1 MEQYD
6 VLIVGND
13 IGSLVTALFLARKMR
28 KVVVFQDGATG
39 TGQDIEEL
47 TDEAGNKYIFKH
59 YAKDSVPGIEKNALL
74 YRYFELCGL
83 ANDIKALPCIG
94 DTIVRRDGTLSNR
107 IRNFDQYKIYLV
119 RYYPKQRDRIYRFF
133 QDLTGHYDNY
143 VLQQNNMILN
153 KEYTI
158 SSLMIEWGDY
168 SLEDLLK
175 KYFTDSNLISEFLL
189 NSLVNGLPIDQLSSY
204 HFFIKFFTGLYAGE
218 SYLYHSLDDIKKL
231 LITKLQ
237 AINRNLIQNKKI
249 VSYVTDDEGKIVKA
263 IDEKNVEYGAKHFV
277 IGNNPKEFYT
287 KYFPDRQEDM
297 DRILRYYP
305 NLETNQRIQTL
316 YVGLSQKA
324 ESVGIDSLNYFFET
338 KPEESVQLIRMFN
351 YKMFDK
357 EATSTKNGALYL
369 EVVFA
374 EGTKVD
380 PTAILARLYDDFPRL
395 LKAVAT
401 FKLGKPRPYPSM
413 LSMPEVRKNLSIDNQ
428 IAIES
433 LQQLKM
439 FDNLYLI
446 GDWLRPEA
454 GLFGLFQAGI
464 TYGDTIEERLYFG
477 EDDDEFFYLSN
488 DEIMMMMRH
497 NYGKNLLG
505 TKEYHVNFH
514 IGKSHYFIRT
524 KAKNITIHRGEYFSP
539 DLTIYTTNDKLSNL
553 LLKKTS
559 LEAVLQSGGFKY
571 IGKEADL
578 YMVSEAFKLDDYQ
591 EEDSAYQPKSKIY
604 FLGVKFLFA
613 HLIIWGLMALL
624 SNFFKVIWLAPV
636 ALILSA
642 ILVYAKYIKYRETC
656 WFEYL
661 IIFLLSGATLSAAL
675 WPAFNNLMSDDYFL
689 GLMAF
694 IFLVSWIFNKP
705 IVHNFHQYDY
715 KQDYANT
722 LLFKVINNGLTLV
735 WSLIFA
741 AILAFTYVT
750 GERYVTALYNLLF
763 LGVFLT
769 YFYPVLYVRTNIKQ

>member
-28 KVVVFQDGATG
+28 KVVVFQDNLSAVGK
-39 TGQDIEEL
+39 DIEEL
-47 TDEAGNKYIFKH
+47 TDEAGNKYTFKN
-59 YAKDSVPGIEKNALL
+59 YVKDSVPGVEKNALL

-94 DTIVRRDGTLSNR
+94 DTIVRRDGSLSNR

-133 QDLTGHYDNY
+133 RDLAGHYDNY
-143 VLQQNNMILN
+143 VLQQSNMILN
-153 KEYTI
+153 KDYTI

-168 SLEDLLK
+168 SLEELLK
-175 KYFTDSNLISEFLL
+175 KYFTDTNLIAEFML
-189 NSLVNGLPIDQLSSY
+189 NSLVNGLPMDQLSSY
-204 HFFIKFFTGLYAGE
+204 HFFIRFFTGLYAGE

-231 LITKLQ
+231 LISKLQ
-237 AINRNLIQNKKI
+237 AINRNIIQNRKI
-249 VSYVTDDEGKIVKA
+249 VAFYTDDEGKIIRA
-263 IDEKNVEYGAKHFV
+263 IDDKNTEYNAKHFV
-277 IGNNPKEFYT
+277 IGDNPFDFYT
-287 KYFPDRQEDM
+287 KYFPDYHDKLEQ
-297 DRILRYYP
+297 ILRYYP
-305 NLETNQRIQTL
+305 ILDTHTRIQTL

-324 ESVGIDSLNYFFET
+324 ESIGIDSLNYFFET

-357 EATSTKNGALYL
+357 DATSPKNGALYL
-369 EVVFA
+369 EFVYQ
-374 EGTKVD
+374 EGQTVD
-380 PTAILARLYDDFPRL
+380 PTAILARVYDDFPRL
-395 LKAVAT
+395 LKAVST
-401 FKLGKPRPYPSM
+401 YKLGKPRPYLSM
-413 LSMPEVRKNLSIDNQ
+413 LSLPEVRKNRSIDDQ

-433 LQQLKM
+433 LQHLKL

-464 TYGDTIEERLYFG
+464 IYGDTIEERLYFG
-477 EDDDEFFYLSN
+477 EDDDEYFYLSN

-505 TKEYHVNFH
+505 SKEYHVNFH

-571 IGKEADL
+571 IGKEVDL
-578 YMVSEAFKLDDYQ
+578 YRVSEAFKLDDYQ
-591 EEDSAYQPKSKIY
+591 EEDTSFQPKSKIY

-613 HLIIWGLMALL
+613 HLLIWGVMALL
-624 SNFFKVIWLAPV
+624 SNFFKVIWLAPI
-636 ALILSA
+636 ALVLSV
-642 ILVYAKYIKYRETC
+642 ILVYAKYMKYRETC

-661 IIFLLSGATLSAAL
+661 ILILLAASSVGAVV

-689 GLMAF
+689 GVMAV
-694 IFLVSWIFNKP
+694 IFLISWIVNRP
-705 IVHNFHQYDY
+705 IVHYFHQYDY
-715 KQDYANT
+715 KRDYANT

-741 AILAFTYVT
+741 SILAFTYVT